1 MAYLAANIQHYGPEI
16 TPLVRAIYGSG
27 NPETYPQSICSYM
40 QDMLTPRFWADE
52 IVLKL
57 LSLMFNLTITINRA
71 ENGAQ
76 IRVRHSRPIQEV
88 DMVLLLSGSGHYS
101 PAG

>member
-1 MAYLAANIQHYGPEI
+1 
-16 TPLVRAIYGSG
+16 
-27 NPETYPQSICSYM
+27 M
-40 QDMLTPRFWADE
+40 QELLTPRFWADE

-57 LSLMFNLTITINRA
+57 LSLMFNLTITIIRA

-76 IRVRHSRPIQEV
+76 IRRIQEV